1 MVIFRPRSIED
12 LQSIR
17 GTLIVVGKSSG
28 CIEMSAELFS
38 DIEFSEPTFYFIQLR

>member
-17 GTLIVVGKSSG
+17 GTLIVVGESCG
-28 CIEMSAELFS
+28 CIEMCTELLR
-38 DIEFSEPTFYFIQLR
+38 DIEFSESTFNFIQLR